1 MSQNKNNSQTNIQ
14 LDFISEGKLAQM
26 APMEKIRM
34 LLDEVRSG
42 KIVVLERG
50 LAPDEEAKLIEMT
63 MTEIIPDE
71 FSGIEIESYPTEQN
85 TSFLR
90 KILGKT
96 TTKTRL
102 TVIGPADQLKT
113 IKKDRDMIT
122 AIVTK

>member
-71 FSGIEIESYPTEQN
+71 FSGIEIESYPIEQN

-90 KILGKT
+90 KILGKN

-102 TVIGPADQLKT
+102 TIIGPADQLKT
-113 IKKDRDMIT
+113 IRKDRDMIT

>member
-14 LDFISEGKLAQM
+14 LDFISEDKLAQM
-26 APMEKIRM
+26 TPMEKIR
-34 LLDEVRSG
+34 LILDEVRSG
-42 KIVVLERG
+42 KIIVLERG
-50 LAPDEEAKLIEMT
+50 LTPGEEAKLIEMT
-63 MTEIIPDE
+63 MIEIVPDE
-71 FSGIEIESYPTEQN
+71 FSGIEIESYPTKQN

-96 TTKTRL
+96 TTQTRL
-102 TVIGPADQLKT
+102 TVVGQANQLKT